1 MDASDASF
9 SSSRC
14 RHISLCL
21 PLSRA
26 FLQVVLGTTLAAW
39 VRAENC
45 HTCISRLILR
55 FQVYFVCLL
64 SSMFLMLLFHLLLLA
79 WVEARISHFFLSLF
93 LVFTLRLP
101 ARLFLN
107 LFGVRMLPPGR
118 DYWPL
123 VYKRSWPVP
132 SCMLGLI
139 QNLASLF
146 FVKKTDSYILFF
158 FVPLLWPRSAYV
170 FCFAS

>member
-1 MDASDASF
+1 M
-9 SSSRC
+9 C
-14 RHISLCL
+14 
-21 PLSRA
+21 
-26 FLQVVLGTTLAAW
+26 
-39 VRAENC
+39 E
-45 HTCISRLILR
+45 
-55 FQVYFVCLL
+55 L
-64 SSMFLMLLFHLLLLA
+64 SSMFLMLLFPLLLLA

-118 DYWPL
+118 DYRPL
-123 VYKRSWPVP
+123 VYKRSWPVQ

-146 FVKKTDSYILFF
+146 FLSKKTDSYTFFF
-158 FVPLLWPRSAYV
+158 FVPLLWPPSAYV
-170 FCFAS
+170 LLCFIIQLLFSVILFSFGFCCYLPSPLML